1 VKYGLIEAPA
11 VAKSRQVPKAPPPK
25 HPSKGELQDLKM
37 PTPAGKRA
45 AAEQNASA
53 QVVKFPTPGAENS
66 DAPNEDLEGLKD
78 QVRHAL

>member
-1 VKYGLIEAPA
+1 
-11 VAKSRQVPKAPPPK
+11 
-25 HPSKGELQDLKM
+25 M

-53 QVVKFPTPGAENS
+53 QVVKFPTSGAENS

-78 QVRHAL
+78 QVRHAMRLLEEGKQVAAFNLLKRISGS